1 MGSVIDEEERPL
13 TGQFVTW
20 GLLLLLLAAIG
31 LILVRAPLEQTLG
44 SGIRVVY
51 IHVAL
56 IWAGMAGLL
65 LNGLLGLAVA
75 LTERPLLE
83 RWRQILGW
91 LFIGLFVLGVLVSLW
106 AQQVN
111 WGGILWREPRNVAV
125 FNVTAVALISQIL
138 ADWSPRLRWRGL
150 LSAALA
156 AFLLWEIPRAELVM
170 HPENPVGS
178 SHSAG
183 IQFTFYSL
191 AVLCFLTVL
200 WLAWYVHG
208 IKRD

>member
-1 MGSVIDEEERPL
+1 MGSVIDGKERPF
-13 TGQFVTW
+13 TGQLAAW
-20 GLLLLLLAAIG
+20 GLFLLLLAAMG
-31 LILVRAPLEQTLG
+31 LVLFRAPLEQTLG

-51 IHVAL
+51 VHVAL

-75 LTERPLLE
+75 LTERPSWE
-83 RWRQILGW
+83 RWRQLLGW

-138 ADWSPRLRWRGL
+138 ADWSSRLRWRGL
-150 LSAALA
+150 LSTGLA

-170 HPENPVGS
+170 HPENPIGS

-183 IQFTFYSL
+183 IQSTFYSL
-191 AVLCFLTVL
+191 SILCFLAVI
-200 WLAWYVHG
+200 WLAWIVQTG
-208 IKRD
+208 RRD